1 MSPENS
7 SANTTAPTHPTVSTR
22 LVDGRLVELTVAP
35 SGDTRLTVWDGSDW
49 RHEASLSVGGGP
61 RLVPYSRNNS
71 LIRNRIALFPSQ
83 PDEFGT
89 KAELVERI
97 ATYIRRYVDLSA
109 PFLRIVSNYVLLTW
123 VYDHFN
129 ELPYIRLQGD
139 FGSGKTRF
147 LLVVGS
153 ICYKPI
159 FASGA
164 STVSPIFHML
174 DIFRGTLLIDEA
186 DFRYTDER
194 AQIVKILN
202 NGNAR
207 GFPVLRTESKNGH
220 EFSPRAFTVF
230 GPKLVGM
237 RSQFDDPALESRF
250 LTERSERR
258 ILRGDIPINLP
269 DAYADEALALRNQ
282 LLLFRFRSEQ
292 ARYSPASLDE
302 RIEPRLRQIFNPLAA
317 VAEDSAARA
326 DLLRFARASDNRLRN
341 ERRNTVEAQLLALL
355 QGLVLRSSDRP
366 VALRDIA
373 AAFASTSGNDF
384 GSVSNRWIG
393 DVLRKRLGIS
403 THKSHGTFAVPVE
416 ERPRIAALCER
427 YGITD
432 IDAAEVL
439 ASSLAGEKGDL
450 GEEEPDTA
458 PRRRSVHE
466 AAISSPRPPHDPP
479 RG

>member
-1 MSPENS
+1 
-7 SANTTAPTHPTVSTR
+7 
-22 LVDGRLVELTVAP
+22 LVELTVA
-35 SGDTRLTVWDGSDW
+35 STGETRLAVWDGATW
-49 RHEASLSVGGGP
+49 RHETSLSAGNGP

-71 LIRNRIALFPSQ
+71 LIRNRIALFPAQ
-83 PDEFGT
+83 PEEYGT
-89 KAELVERI
+89 KAELADRI
-97 ATYIRRYVDLSA
+97 AAYIRRYVDLSP
-109 PFLRIVSNYVLLTW
+109 PFLRIVSHYVLLTW

-129 ELPYIRLQGD
+129 ELPYVRLQGD

-174 DIFRGTLLIDEA
+174 DVFRGTLLIDEA
-186 DFRYTDER
+186 DFRHTDER

-237 RSQFDDPALESRF
+237 RSHFDDPALESRF

-258 ILRGDIPINLP
+258 MLRGDIPINLP
-269 DAYADEALALRNQ
+269 DAYAAEALALRNQ
-282 LLLFRFRSEQ
+282 LLLFRFHREQ
-292 ARYSPASLDE
+292 ARYAPAHLDE

-317 VAEDSAARA
+317 VAEGSAAGA
-326 DLLRFARASDNRLRN
+326 DLLQFAQDSDRRLRN
-341 ERRNTVEAQLLALL
+341 DRRNTVEAHLLSLL
-355 QGLVLRSSDRP
+355 QGLVLQAGDRP
-366 VALRDIA
+366 VLLRDVA
-373 AAFASTSGNDF
+373 AAFAGTSGEEF

-393 DVLRKRLGIS
+393 DVLRRRLGIS
-403 THKSHGTFAVPVE
+403 TRKSHGIFAVPVE
-416 ERPRIAALCER
+416 ERPRIAELCER
-427 YGITD
+427 YGIAD
-432 IDAAEVL
+432 ADAATIL
-439 ASSLAGEKGDL
+439 ASSVAVEHGDVGEQMPRAVAGQHPAQGATTS
-450 GEEEPDTA
+450 P
-458 PRRRSVHE
+458 PR
-466 AAISSPRPPHDPP
+466 APHDPP
-479 RG
+479 RV